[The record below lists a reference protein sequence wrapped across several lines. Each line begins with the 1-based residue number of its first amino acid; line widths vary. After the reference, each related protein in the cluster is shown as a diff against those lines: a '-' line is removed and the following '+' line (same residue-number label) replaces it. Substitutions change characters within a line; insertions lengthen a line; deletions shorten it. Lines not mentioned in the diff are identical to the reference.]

1 MISQTMSSPP
11 IVELEPFRPRW
22 PFIGG
27 DLQTLRSHILPG
39 GRRPPEPDYER
50 VDLPLADG
58 TGDRLVG
65 SLSGLDT
72 AASNAPLVVLIHGLS
87 GSQDSPYMR
96 TTALELSRRGFP
108 VLRLNLRGAGLSGA
122 TCGREYNA
130 GLTDDLAQ
138 AIAALPDRLK
148 DRPTAAL
155 AFSLGANMLLKW
167 LGECG
172 SNAPLIAAGSV
183 SAPIDLA
190 ATSRSMRRRRNRPY
204 QNALLRD
211 FSRQCARPG
220 AAITE
225 SERAAIQSA
234 RDFYEIDTD
243 FIAPRHGFDSA
254 DHYYQVCMAL
264 PYLAAIRIPTM
275 VIHALNDPIVPS
287 EAYRRYPWSDN
298 PWLIPGLC
306 RDGGHVGFH
315 DVSGRWFI
323 RQIERLL
330 TTIVGPVAPR
340 Y

>member
-1 MISQTMSSPP
+1 MSSPP
-11 IVELEPFRPRW
+11 TLDKEPFRPRW
-22 PFIGG
+22 PFVGG
-27 DLQTLRSHILPG
+27 HLQTLRSHIVPG
-39 GRRPPEPDYER
+39 GRRPPEPAYER
-50 VDLPLADG
+50 LELALADG

-65 SLSGLDT
+65 SLSGLET

-96 TTALELSRRGFP
+96 TTALQLSGRGYP

-130 GLTDDLAQ
+130 GLTADLAQ
-138 AIAALPDRLK
+138 AIAALPNKLK
-148 DRPTAAL
+148 GRPIAAL

-172 SNAPLIAAGSV
+172 ADAPLIAAGSV

-190 ATSRSMRRRRNRPY
+190 ATSRSMRLRRNRPY

-211 FSRQCARPG
+211 FSRQCARAG
-220 AAITE
+220 AEITD
-225 SERAAIQSA
+225 SERAAIRAA

-243 FIAPRHGFDSA
+243 FIAPRHGFDNA

-264 PYLAAIRIPTM
+264 PYMAAIRIPTM

-287 EAYRRYPWSDN
+287 EAYRDYRWSDN
-298 PWLIPGLC
+298 PWLIPELC

-315 DVSGRWFI
+315 DASGRWFI
-323 RQIERLL
+323 RQTERLL
-330 TTIVGPVAPR
+330 TAIVGPVAPQR
-340 Y
+340 